1 MMRKVRT
8 VDKLLEYLISIDCP
22 LGRSTVSKLI
32 REKKIPHIR
41 IAERV
46 LIFDLDDIDAW
57 LKGSSQNVEKE
68 SRAN

>member
-1 MMRKVRT
+1 MRKVRT
-8 VDKLLEYLISIDCP
+8 VDKLLEYLRSIDCP
-22 LGRSTVSKLI
+22 IGRSTVSKLI

-46 LIFDLDDIDAW
+46 LIFDLDDIDTW
-57 LKGSSQNVEKE
+57 LEGSPESSEKE